1 MLEAEGSRTAS
12 LEKRAE
18 TVEAGVEAAPE
29 QRLEIGAE
37 SEKDL
42 PLVDSQVT
50 TVRIK
55 LSMNPLSTH
64 NILLSLHSLIDSI
77 ENLPR
82 TEKPLLGQS
91 YSIFAS
97 VSSNAFNESLN
108 SNNLHFIM

>member
-1 MLEAEGSRTAS
+1 MPEAEGSRTAS

-55 LSMNPLSTH
+55 LSMSPF
-64 NILLSLHSLIDSI
+64 
-77 ENLPR
+77 LP
-82 TEKPLLGQS
+82 T
-91 YSIFAS
+91 IFCCRYT
-97 VSSNAFNESLN
+97 VSS
-108 SNNLHFIM
+108 IP